1 MLGLIVSG
9 RLVKTDF
16 QQASPTQFVTVV
28 EDADN
33 INHIVVFLTGTQPF
47 PDGYGGSVYFSW
59 PDPMSPP
66 SWQLLGFITNN
77 KPSAIFK
84 ITKLKPTLGSG
95 NPVPTFGTGQI
106 SHNAQIGVSIEP
118 LSQIASQS
126 PNAITEPSNTSTFM
140 EFAQRVVQNLFDYVA
155 SFAVAQSQMTANPNE
170 SYIPMSAIRS
180 WYNNFLRKLE
190 LNPQFWR
197 S

>member
-1 MLGLIVSG
+1 MLTDLIAI
-9 RLVKTDF
+9 D
-16 QQASPTQFVTVV
+16 
-28 EDADN
+28 
-33 INHIVVFLTGTQPF
+33 VF
-47 PDGYGGSVYFSW
+47 SVYFSW
-59 PDPMSPP
+59 PDPTSPP

-84 ITKLKPTLGSG
+84 ITKLKPTLGG
-95 NPVPTFGTGQI
+95 LNPIPTFGSGQI

-118 LSQIASQS
+118 LTQIASQS

-155 SFAVAQSQMTANPNE
+155 SFAVTQSQMTANPNE
-170 SYIPMSAIRS
+170 SYIPMSAVRG

>member
-1 MLGLIVSG
+1 MAMEDQVCKLLNY
-9 RLVKTDF
+9 LVRAEGYNF
-16 QQASPTQFVTVV
+16 TVI
-28 EDADN
+28 D
-33 INHIVVFLTGTQPF
+33 IL
-47 PDGYGGSVYFSW
+47 SVYFSW

-197 S
+197 SWICLNDS